1 MFVMTRRTNN
11 DTMGKIRRGNFIFVT
26 WIGDHAP
33 RHVHVFLR
41 GRLVV
46 KFDLEQNKV
55 MEGSMSRRLLK
66 LLNQLRTEG
75 LL

>member
-1 MFVMTRRTNN
+1 M
-11 DTMGKIRRGNFIFVT
+11 T